1 MELSSRVI
9 DSNTSSSISIASKLR
24 LEGLFRLK
32 MFDDLS
38 FEAGNILAAERI
50 KLVLL
55 STDGERIQ
63 NQNRVYAMQLLLAEV
78 KAMTGNGEDAFQEL
92 FQLRHELS
100 EQMSSVPTSTSLSP
114 FEWWSWR
121 VTSSIVNTAIR
132 QRLWRI
138 ALGELTGLIKSL
150 RERHRF
156 NVSLGESSSSAE
168 GPSVTKEYMLSF
180 RRIEIIV
187 LCRLSRILLQVMKY
201 CVKKCIAL

>member
-50 KLVLL
+50 KLLLL

-100 EQMSSVPTSTSLSP
+100 EQMFSVPTSTSLSP

-156 NVSLGESSSSAE
+156 NV
-168 GPSVTKEYMLSF
+168 
-180 RRIEIIV
+180 
-187 LCRLSRILLQVMKY
+187 
-201 CVKKCIAL
+201 